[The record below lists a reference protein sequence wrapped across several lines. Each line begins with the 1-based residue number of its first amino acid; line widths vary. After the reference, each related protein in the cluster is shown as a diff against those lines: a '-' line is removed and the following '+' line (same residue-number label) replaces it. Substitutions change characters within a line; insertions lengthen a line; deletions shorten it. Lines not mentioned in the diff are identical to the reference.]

1 MRLKTTS
8 PGTFMLGISSLYFY
22 FVTASAACIIAR
34 MRCLQLILPFG
45 WFDRPPSV
53 NRLIGIK
60 WRASVLYGED
70 ANYDIPR
77 DTREFYRLSYHIDLS
92 DEQLNQLIEHAV
104 VGDDK
109 TR

>member
-1 MRLKTTS
+1 MRFKATS

-34 MRCLQLILPFG
+34 MRCLQLIRPFG

-53 NRLIGIK
+53 NRLIGVK
-60 WRASVLYGED
+60 WLASVLYGED

-77 DTREFYRLSYHIDLS
+77 DTREFYRLFYR
-92 DEQLNQLIEHAV
+92 
-104 VGDDK
+104 
-109 TR
+109 TRPK

>member
-1 MRLKTTS
+1 MRFKATS
-8 PGTFMLGISSLYFY
+8 PGTFMLGISSFYFY
-22 FVTASAACIIAR
+22 FVTASAACIITK

-53 NRLIGIK
+53 NRLISVK
-60 WRASVLYGED
+60 WLASVLYGKD

-77 DTREFYRLSYHIDLS
+77 DARKFYRLFYHVDLS